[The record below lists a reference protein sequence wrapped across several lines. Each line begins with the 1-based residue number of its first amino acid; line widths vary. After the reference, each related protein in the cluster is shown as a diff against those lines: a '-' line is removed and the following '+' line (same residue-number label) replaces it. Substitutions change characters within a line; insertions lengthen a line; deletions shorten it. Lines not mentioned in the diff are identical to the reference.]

1 MPDTHAAS
9 IAAII
14 ADIKSIVLVLT
25 DPREWARQAAAR
37 GEIDD
42 PFLDWP
48 IEERRKT

>member
-1 MPDTHAAS
+1 MPDTRAVS
-9 IAAII
+9 IAALI

-42 PFLDWP
+42 PF
-48 IEERRKT
+48 EEETENGKA